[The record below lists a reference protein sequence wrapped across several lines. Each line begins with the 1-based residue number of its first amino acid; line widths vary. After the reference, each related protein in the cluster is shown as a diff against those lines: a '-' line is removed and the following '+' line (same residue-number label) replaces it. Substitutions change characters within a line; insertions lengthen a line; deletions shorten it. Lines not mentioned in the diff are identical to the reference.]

1 MYNNKIL
8 VGVLSAIIAVLVVF
22 GILFG
27 CGVFKS
33 SDTDKGTK
41 LPICY
46 PDKDINWMSVNDDKT
61 FRASFNDVLT
71 LENDKTLLF
80 IFDINNLCNDDMISS
95 LVYDKSSKDKFAY
108 DIWVAGNS
116 SECITFYVSDGDS
129 DVEYNV
135 TFKLYNNAALTE
147 AGDITAGEGFVLEV
161 GNLKMQT
168 VDSET
173 SEETYID
180 VEITSV
186 RILSMYQEADNN
198 KVLQ

>member
-46 PDKDINWMSVNDDKT
+46 PDKDINWVSVNDDKT

-108 DIWVAGNS
+108 DIWGAGNS
-116 SECITFYVSDGDS
+116 SECITFYVSDADS
-129 DVEYNV
+129 DVQYKV

-147 AGDITAGEGFVLEV
+147 AGDITTGEGFVLEV

>member
-8 VGVLSAIIAVLVVF
+8 VGVLSVIIAVLVVF

-33 SDTDKGTK
+33 SDTDEGTK

-46 PDKDINWMSVNDDKT
+46 PDKDINWVSVNDDKT
-61 FRASFNDVLT
+61 MRASFDDVLT
-71 LENDKTLLF
+71 LDKDKALLF
-80 IFDINNLCNDDMISS
+80 IFDINNLCNDDTISS

-108 DIWVAGNS
+108 DIWDAGNRF
-116 SECITFYVSDGDS
+116 EGIYFYVPDEDS
-129 DVEYNV
+129 EVQYVV
-135 TFKLYNNAALTE
+135 TFKLYNNATLTKT
-147 AGDITAGEGFVLEV
+147 GDITVGEGFVLEV

-186 RILSMYQEADNN
+186 KILSMYQEADNN
-198 KVLQ
+198 KLLQ